1 MYKRK
6 KKKVCGGW
14 GGGDEL
20 MNETGFFP
28 CASFYLSFHAK
39 NGRAGCTLHLH
50 LHSHLHSH
58 LHLFTADDRSFT
70 HCNLDYVVM
79 QLGTSFCR
87 DTCTKYVYST

>member
-6 KKKVCGGW
+6 KKKVCRGL

-39 NGRAGCTLHLH
+39 NGRALHL
-50 LHSHLHSH
+50 HLHSH

-87 DTCTKYVYST
+87 DTCTKYV